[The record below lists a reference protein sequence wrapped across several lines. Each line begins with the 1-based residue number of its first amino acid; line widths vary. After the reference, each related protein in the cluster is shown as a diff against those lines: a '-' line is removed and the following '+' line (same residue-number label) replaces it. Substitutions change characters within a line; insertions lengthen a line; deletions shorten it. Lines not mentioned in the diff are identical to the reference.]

1 MGYVPL
7 AVLGSLF
14 FAFNNIFQRRA
25 VIRVTDAA
33 IGVLITVP
41 MAAILYL
48 IILVS
53 LGQVSSIFSF
63 SWQSYLWLAAAGII
77 NYAIGR
83 SLRYY
88 LMQLSGANI
97 SNLLVS
103 SSRPMFAVFFAI
115 TLLNEPLTWELAV
128 GLSLIVSGLVINGL
142 NPQIFKGEGRLFS
155 GIPGKAYLLALGIG
169 LAVGLA
175 PILIKLG
182 LGGSGSP
189 VAGAFIA
196 HSVATLSFIP
206 LLFDH
211 KKRVSLVTMKR
222 GALGYFLLAGF
233 FAAIAQLFRYSAL
246 GIGPASV
253 VAPLFSISPI
263 FALLLA
269 FFFNRKLEVF
279 NRNVILGTVV
289 VIVGAITLA

>member
-1 MGYVPL
+1 MSYVHL
-7 AVLGSLF
+7 AVFGSLF

-25 VIRVTDAA
+25 VLRVTDAA
-33 IGVLITVP
+33 TGVLITVP

-48 IILVS
+48 IILVF

-63 SWQSYLWLAAAGII
+63 SWQSYIWLAATGII
-77 NYAIGR
+77 NYTIGR
-83 SLRYY
+83 SLRYN
-88 LMQLSGANI
+88 LVQLSGANI
-97 SNLLVS
+97 SNLLGS
-103 SSRPMFAVFFAI
+103 SSRPIFAVLFAI
-115 TLLNEPLTWELAV
+115 TLLNELLTWELAV
-128 GLSLIVSGLVINGL
+128 GISLIVSGLAINSL
-142 NPQIFKGEGRLFS
+142 NPQIFKGGGRLFS

-169 LAVGLA
+169 LSMGLA

-182 LGGSGSP
+182 LGSSGSP

-206 LLFDH
+206 LLFNH
-211 KKRVSLVTMKR
+211 RKRVSLVTMKG

-233 FAAIAQLFRYSAL
+233 FVAIAQLLRYFAL

-253 VAPLFSISPI
+253 VAPLFSISPV

-289 VIVGAITLA
+289 VIVGAIILA